1 MPLMYFR
8 YTKRQRRSTALSLSP
23 ANFSLRRFSSSIQ
36 SIAAQLLQKKEAMGS
51 DACADEQQA
60 ISGNWSLICKTGD
73 EEAGPATPEEKA
85 EHSPTH
91 SSPDVET
98 PKETL
103 FDSFAPGSDKLLL
116 APRRLKYRDESC
128 SHVVRR
134 LDFASSLI
142 EEFDNVAD
150 DDDEAD
156 DEEQRLFE
164 IVHGTI
170 MDAISEEQ
178 GALRSTPL
186 LAGIAETRPEE
197 QGTPSSTPILTGI
210 AETCPEEQGTP
221 RSTPLLTGIAETC
234 PEEQGT
240 PRSTP
245 LLTGIAETCPA
256 APIKSATTRQRCI
269 IDKDICRK
277 LF

>member
-1 MPLMYFR
+1 
-8 YTKRQRRSTALSLSP
+8 
-23 ANFSLRRFSSSIQ
+23 
-36 SIAAQLLQKKEAMGS
+36 MGS
-51 DACADEQQA
+51 EVCADEQQA
-60 ISGNWSLICKTGD
+60 ICGKNWSLICKTGD

-85 EHSPTH
+85 EHSPPH

-116 APRRLKYRDESC
+116 APRRLKYRDESH

-134 LDFASSLI
+134 LNFASSLI

-150 DDDEAD
+150 DGGDE
-156 DEEQRLFE
+156 EEQRLFE
-164 IVHGTI
+164 IVYGII

-178 GALRSTPL
+178 GVLRSTPL
-186 LAGIAETRPEE
+186 PTGIAETRPD
-197 QGTPSSTPILTGI
+197 
-210 AETCPEEQGTP
+210 
-221 RSTPLLTGIAETC
+221 
-234 PEEQGT
+234 EQGT

-256 APIKSATTRQRCI
+256 APIKSASTGQRCT
-269 IDKDICRK
+269 IDKDICRR

>member
-1 MPLMYFR
+1 
-8 YTKRQRRSTALSLSP
+8 
-23 ANFSLRRFSSSIQ
+23 
-36 SIAAQLLQKKEAMGS
+36 MGS
-51 DACADEQQA
+51 EVCADEQQA
-60 ISGNWSLICKTGD
+60 ICGKNWSLICKTGD

-85 EHSPTH
+85 EHSPPH

-116 APRRLKYRDESC
+116 APRRLKYRDESH

-134 LDFASSLI
+134 LNFASSLI

-150 DDDEAD
+150 DGGEE

-164 IVHGTI
+164 IVYGTI
-170 MDAISEEQ
+170 MDAISKEQ
-178 GALRSTPL
+178 GAPT
-186 LAGIAETRPEE
+186 
-197 QGTPSSTPILTGI
+197 
-210 AETCPEEQGTP
+210 
-221 RSTPLLTGIAETC
+221 STPLLTGIAETH
-234 PEEQGT
+234 PKEEQGT
-240 PRSTP
+240 PRSMP

-256 APIKSATTRQRCI
+256 APIKSATTRQQCI